1 MTMRS
6 HPEDDALFDVAS
18 GSASAEAARHVAAC
32 APCAERVADARVGLA
47 LASRAEVPE
56 PSPLFFDAFRG
67 RVAAA
72 LDGAAP
78 PARRRYA
85 GFLLPAF
92 LATAATVAVIAY
104 LPTDVRSPL
113 PSPTASAWSALPAA
127 GDPAVEGVS
136 TVSAE
141 EIVACRD
148 VAECVAGLS
157 EEESRAFA
165 DALRAELAG
174 SEDL

>member
-6 HPEDDALFDVAS
+6 HPEDDALLDVAEGNAS
-18 GSASAEAARHVAAC
+18 GDAARHVAAC
-32 APCAERVADARVGLA
+32 ADCAARVADARAGLA
-47 LASRAEVPE
+47 LVSAADMPE
-56 PSPLFFDAFRG
+56 PSPLYFDAFRG
-67 RVAAA
+67 RVASAI
-72 LDGAAP
+72 DAP
-78 PARRRYA
+78 PVRRRYA
-85 GFLLPAF
+85 GFVLPAF
-92 LATAATVAVIAY
+92 LATAATIAVIAY
-104 LPTDVRSPL
+104 LPTDVKAPM
-113 PSPTASAWSALPAA
+113 PSPAASAWSSLPAA
-127 GDPAVEGVS
+127 GDPAIDAVAS

>member
-1 MTMRS
+1 MRS
-6 HPEDDALFDVAS
+6 HPEDDALFDVAD
-18 GSASAEAARHVAAC
+18 GNASAEAVLHVAAC
-32 APCAERVADARVGLA
+32 AECAGRVADARAGLA
-47 LASRAEVPE
+47 LASSTEVPE
-56 PSPLFFDAFRG
+56 PSPLFFDALRG

-104 LPTDVRSPL
+104 LPTDARAPL
-113 PSPTASAWSALPAA
+113 PSPTASAWSSLPAA
-127 GDPAVEGVS
+127 GDPAGEAVAS